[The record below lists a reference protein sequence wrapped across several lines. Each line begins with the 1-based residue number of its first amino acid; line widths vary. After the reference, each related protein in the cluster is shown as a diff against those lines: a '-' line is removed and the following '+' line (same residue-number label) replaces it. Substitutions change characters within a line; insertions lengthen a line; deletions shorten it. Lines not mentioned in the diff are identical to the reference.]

1 MFNFSLSREDMIDLE
16 YLDCNWR
23 GCIPSDVV
31 GGVSVYHFVYLFC
44 LQIDGVYIVRD
55 FKHPFYPFHIAY

>member
-1 MFNFSLSREDMIDLE
+1 MIDLE